1 MSCDSSQLL
10 VLLYQGRMQT
20 QNHRAPALEFAL
32 VLLLGLLW
40 GSPYALTKIAL
51 ASIPAVTLVAA
62 RVFLAAAVLWLVV
75 GIRQQR
81 VPTDP
86 RFAARVFLQ
95 GILCCV
101 VPYTL
106 ITYGQQTVESS
117 LAAILNSTIPL
128 IVFLISAL
136 WTHHEPI
143 TTRRLFGI
151 VIGFGG
157 VILLIGLNAFFALD
171 QHLVGEAA
179 IMLATICSAVSV
191 IYGRRFASVAPE
203 VVAAGMLTAA
213 SIVLVPMAL
222 ILESPWHLTPSAPSL
237 AALAVNAIVATGL
250 GFTLY
255 FRLIRT
261 VGTMGTASTS
271 YLKPAVGV
279 LIGHVFLGEPLTW
292 VTLAGLAAILIGV
305 AAINSEPIGRFGTG
319 GSSRTQRFDDLSN
332 PAI

>member
-1 MSCDSSQLL
+1 
-10 VLLYQGRMQT
+10 MQT
-20 QNHRAPALEFAL
+20 QHYRVPVLEFVL

-51 ASIPAVTLVAA
+51 GSIPPVTLVAA
-62 RVFLAAAVLWLVV
+62 RVLLAAGVLWLVV
-75 GIRQQR
+75 GIRRQR
-81 VPTDP
+81 MPADL
-86 RFAARVFLQ
+86 RFAAHIFLQ
-95 GILCCV
+95 GIFCCV

-128 IVFLISAL
+128 MVFLISVL

-143 TTRRLFGI
+143 TPRRLLGVF
-151 VIGFGG
+151 IGFGG
-157 VILLIGLNAFFALD
+157 VVLLIGVSAFFEPD
-171 QHLVGEAA
+171 QHLVGQAA
-179 IMLATICSAVSV
+179 IMLATASSAVSV

-203 VVAAGMLTAA
+203 VVASGMLTAA

-222 ILESPWHLTPSAPSL
+222 IFESPWRITPSMPSILAL
-237 AALAVNAIVATGL
+237 AANAVVATGL

-261 VGTMGTASTS
+261 VGSMGTASTS

-279 LIGHVFLGEPLTW
+279 LIGHAFLGESLTW
-292 VTLAGLAAILIGV
+292 TLVMGMVAVLIGV
-305 AAINSEPIGRFGTG
+305 AAINMPTLNRDRRSWPGEPAFKDT
-319 GSSRTQRFDDLSN
+319 SN
-332 PAI
+332 PML